1 MPSVSSV
8 AVNAGWRACTL
19 KARHYSANAGIICRM
34 QAPTAEGSR
43 DARWSVLALL
53 FACRASLGFQF
64 QTLGSTAD
72 PLVAQFGFG
81 YTQVGT
87 LIGLFMLPGLLLSV
101 PAGWAGRYASDR
113 SLVTAGLL
121 LMALGGGV
129 AALAQG
135 VGQLAL
141 ARLVTGAGFVFSTVY
156 FTKMVVD
163 WFAGLELATALGIL
177 VMSWPFGIAA
187 GQVGH
192 AWLAATFNWRAAFIA
207 ASACSVAAAALVW
220 WAYRPAPAIAAPAG
234 PAATGLS
241 RDEWLLTLVA
251 AATWGLFNAGYVIY
265 LSFAPKVLVAEGMDA
280 TQAATVISLAS
291 WVMIFSVT
299 LVGRIADRTGRHAT
313 VLCVCLAVGAA
324 SLLLLRHGDWAV
336 ALSLVFG
343 LIGAAP
349 AGIVM
354 SLTAQSMAPQR
365 RALGM
370 GVFFSFYF
378 VIMTVAPP
386 VAGWLF
392 DQTGQAFSA
401 IVLAAGLFLA
411 TGVCHVGF
419 GALKRQLAT
428 R

>member
-1 MPSVSSV
+1 
-8 AVNAGWRACTL
+8 
-19 KARHYSANAGIICRM
+19 M
-34 QAPTAEGSR
+34 QAATAEGSR
-43 DARWSVLALL
+43 EGRWSVLALL
-53 FACRASLGFQF
+53 FVCRASLGFQF
-64 QTLGSTAD
+64 QTLASSAD
-72 PLVAQFGFG
+72 PLVAQLGFG
-81 YTQVGT
+81 YTEVGT

-113 SLVTAGLL
+113 RLVSLGLA
-121 LMALGGGV
+121 LMALGGLV

-135 VGQLAL
+135 FGQLAL
-141 ARLVTGAGFVFSTVY
+141 GRLVTGAGFVFSTVY

-192 AWLAATFNWRAAFIA
+192 AWLAATFDWRAAFIA
-207 ASACSVAAAALVW
+207 ASAGSAAAALLVS
-220 WAYRPAPAIAAPAG
+220 AVYRPPPAPAAAAG
-234 PAATGLS
+234 PAVSGLP
-241 RDEWLLTLVA
+241 RAEWLLTLVA

-265 LSFAPKVLVAEGMDA
+265 LSFAPKLLVAEGYDA
-280 TQAATVISLAS
+280 TRAATVISLAS

-336 ALSLVFG
+336 ALSLIFG

-349 AGIVM
+349 AGIIM

-365 RALGM
+365 RAQGM
-370 GVFFSFYF
+370 GVFFSGYF
-378 VIMTVAPP
+378 VIMTIAPP

-392 DQTGQAFSA
+392 DQSGQAFSA

-411 TGVCHVGF
+411 SGVCYAAF
-419 GALKRQLAT
+419 GVLKRRLAGWT
-428 R
+428 AGAALTSR